1 MKAGLIIIMLLLAA
15 FAHGQIAEL
24 RINELQ
30 ASNSRVFLPGTDLTP
45 DWIELFNPGK
55 RAVDL
60 KGMRLVL
67 GGKQHKFE
75 HSLTIPP
82 LGLVMLWCDGQPP
95 RGPQHVG
102 FTLPKSGGTLMLI
115 AADGSSLLDAF
126 TWKDLPSEVSM
137 ARMPNGALTWG
148 FATEPS
154 PGAANP
160 SHVQRTQRLGKPTL
174 VADPMLHGSVLLSA
188 EEQEGSILRYTT
200 DGTTVR
206 ENTGSIYSGP
216 IELTPGSVLRYGA
229 FSPTALPS
237 SQGLSTTLFHTHSLP
252 VISIAL
258 DPGSLHDDSVGID
271 TPGLFANN
279 TRSGRAWEREAL
291 MQYNGGDAVP
301 LGLRV
306 SGSGSRG
313 LAKRS
318 FKLYYRG
325 RYNSPE
331 QGFAFP
337 DGTHFKEAILRAD
350 ASPHSFLR
358 NSLIEV
364 LVRQHG
370 LALDVQPSTSTAL
383 YINGQYRGLYRL
395 LPPKDA
401 HWAKVISGAEAVDLL
416 AGGGHRARSGSET
429 HFIQAREA
437 LFKGAPV
444 DSLMAMI
451 DLSSLVDLA
460 CVDLWTGRLDHDI
473 NVRCYRPREHGG
485 RWRWILYDMDLWS
498 PVEMNTVS
506 AHCAEKVP
514 DAPYIPVL
522 LEHPILQHMLLA
534 RMTTLQATAFAPAYA
549 IAIADSIHAV
559 YRDEM
564 LRDHARWDLELEP
577 PLPDLVLQSMQ
588 RFIADR
594 PQHQMRH
601 LAEHCGRR
609 LHSITIDV
617 PNSSMGS
624 IRLNGSV
631 LPPGKQQILCFSG
644 IRMELEATPHPGYE
658 FVGWKGRQMN
668 DAKISLDLSE
678 HHRLRVQF
686 RSLNLN

>member
-1 MKAGLIIIMLLLAA
+1 MLLLATC
-15 FAHGQIAEL
+15 AHGQIADL

-30 ASNSRVFLPGTDLTP
+30 ASNSTVLLPGTDLTP

-55 RAVDL
+55 KAVDL

-67 GGKQHKFE
+67 ADKHHVFE
-75 HSLTIPP
+75 HTLTIPP
-82 LGLVMLWCDGQPP
+82 RGLVLLWCDGQPE
-95 RGPQHVG
+95 RGPEHVG
-102 FTLPKSGGTLMLI
+102 FTLPKSGGTLMLM
-115 AADGSSLLDAF
+115 AANGSSLLDAF
-126 TWKDLPSEVSM
+126 TWKDLPSGVSM
-137 ARMPNGALTWG
+137 ARMPNGALNWG
-148 FATEPS
+148 YSTEPS

-160 SHVQRTQRLGKPTL
+160 VQVQRTQRLGKPTMAIHHL
-174 VADPMLHGSVLLSA
+174 DHGGVRLSS
-188 EEQEGSILRYTT
+188 EEQDESTLRYTT
-200 DGTTVR
+200 DGTTVT
-206 ENTGSIYSGP
+206 ENTGSNYDGP
-216 IELTPGSVLRYGA
+216 IELPPGSILRYGA

-237 SQGLSTTLFHTHSLP
+237 SQGLITTLRQVHSLP

-258 DPGSLHDDSVGID
+258 APGSLYDDSVGID

-279 TRSGRAWEREAL
+279 TRSGRVWEREAL
-291 MQYNGGDAVP
+291 MQYIGGDAVP

-318 FKLYYRG
+318 FKLYYRS

-337 DGTHFKEAILRAD
+337 DGTHFQEAILRAD

-364 LVRQHG
+364 LVRHHG
-370 LALDVQPSTSTAL
+370 LALDVQPSNSTAL

-401 HWAKVISGAEAVDLL
+401 EWAKAISGTEAVDLL
-416 AGGGHRARSGSET
+416 AGAGHRARSGSEA
-429 HFIQAREA
+429 HFLQAREA
-437 LFKGAPV
+437 LFNGAPV

-451 DLSSLVDLA
+451 DLNSLVDLA

-498 PVEMNTVS
+498 PVELNSVS

-522 LEHPILQHMLLA
+522 LEQPALQQMLLA
-534 RMTTLQATAFAPAYA
+534 RMTTLQATAFATAYA
-549 IAIADSIHAV
+549 RSVADSIHAAN
-559 YRDEM
+559 REEL
-564 LRDHARWDLELEP
+564 LRDHSRWSLELEP
-577 PLPDLVLQSMQ
+577 PHPDKVLENMH
-588 RFIADR
+588 RFIAER
-594 PQHQMRH
+594 PKHQMRH

-609 LHSITIDV
+609 LRSITIIV
-617 PNSSMGS
+617 PPSSMGS
-624 IRLNGSV
+624 VRLNGIA
-631 LPPGKQQILCFSG
+631 LPPGKQEFLCFSG
-644 IRMELEATPHPGYE
+644 IQMEMEAIPYAGHE

-668 DAKISLDLSE
+668 DAKITLDLSE
-678 HHRLRVQF
+678 HRRLKVQL
-686 RSLNLN
+686 RSLGLN